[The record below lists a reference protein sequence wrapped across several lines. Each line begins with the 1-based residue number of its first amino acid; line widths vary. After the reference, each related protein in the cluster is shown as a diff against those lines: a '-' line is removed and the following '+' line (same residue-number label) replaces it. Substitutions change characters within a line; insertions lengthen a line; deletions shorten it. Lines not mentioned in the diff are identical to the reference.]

1 MATEAH
7 QPADQFHK
15 YLELGKEKIHEGLK
29 KFPQVDE
36 KVEML
41 AAKVKVDKA
50 FVALGLMLIPFIV
63 LLSISSG
70 NFVV

>member
-1 MATEAH
+1 MSTEH

-15 YLELGKEKIHEGLK
+15 YLELGKEKIHETLK

-41 AAKVKVDKA
+41 ANKVNVDKA
-50 FVALGLMLIPFIV
+50 FVAAGILMIPFLI
-63 LLSISSG
+63 LLSFGSG